1 MIRPTTTF
9 LLAILIAASSTGLGA
24 QSSQDGFETMA
35 QPTENQIE
43 CKAPRPPKDLA
54 ETAYIRNGYRAIL
67 RIMAAKKWQETGSCD
82 CFFTSIE
89 WDQVLEAS
97 EEYRVSDDEKR
108 PFDTSELRE
117 LADRLLVERDAACG
131 S

>member
-1 MIRPTTTF
+1 MIHPSTT
-9 LLAILIAASSTGLGA
+9 LLFAILIAASTISVRA
-24 QSSQDGFETMA
+24 QTSRDGFETMA
-35 QPTENQIE
+35 QPTEDQSE

-82 CFFTSIE
+82 CFFDTIE
-89 WDQVLEAS
+89 WDKVLEAS

>member
-1 MIRPTTTF
+1 M
-9 LLAILIAASSTGLGA
+9 IAASTISVRA
-24 QSSQDGFETMA
+24 QTSQGGFETMA
-35 QPTENQIE
+35 QPNEDQSE

-82 CFFTSIE
+82 CFFDTIE
-89 WDQVLEAS
+89 WDKVLEAS